1 MRAVQIAAIVV
12 CLAVTVVGV
21 TLVTRTV
28 MRMVG
33 VIRLGQPALGRGGAA
48 GARTKAMLS
57 ETLGHTRMLQWTGVG
72 AAHWF
77 VMISF
82 GALFFTLVTAY
93 GQLFDP
99 AFALP
104 LIGHWWPYEFAME
117 LIAIT
122 ALVSVVA
129 LITVR
134 LLSLPTRAGRKSRFA
149 GSTMWQ
155 GYYVEWTILVIL
167 VCVLTLRGLEG
178 ALLGETSWNL
188 HFPFSWPLVQ
198 LFSSSTPASL
208 EMSIVVV
215 AAIKILVSMAW
226 FITIAL
232 NVTMGVAW
240 HRFLAF
246 PNIYFKREPQ
256 HGTALGPLQPM
267 VSGGKPVDF
276 EDPDEDDIFGV
287 GKVEDFTWK
296 GLLDFSTCTEC
307 GR

>member
-28 MRMVG
+28 IRMVS

-57 ETLGHTRMLQWTGVG
+57 ETLGHTRMLQWTAVG

-99 AFALP
+99 EFALP

-122 ALVSVVA
+122 ALC
-129 LITVR
+129 R
-134 LLSLPTRAGRKSRFA
+134 
-149 GSTMWQ
+149 
-155 GYYVEWTILVIL
+155 
-167 VCVLTLRGLEG
+167 
-178 ALLGETSWNL
+178 SW
-188 HFPFSWPLVQ
+188 
-198 LFSSSTPASL
+198 
-208 EMSIVVV
+208 
-215 AAIKILVSMAW
+215 
-226 FITIAL
+226 
-232 NVTMGVAW
+232 
-240 HRFLAF
+240 R
-246 PNIYFKREPQ
+246 
-256 HGTALGPLQPM
+256 
-267 VSGGKPVDF
+267 
-276 EDPDEDDIFGV
+276 
-287 GKVEDFTWK
+287 
-296 GLLDFSTCTEC
+296 
-307 GR
+307 